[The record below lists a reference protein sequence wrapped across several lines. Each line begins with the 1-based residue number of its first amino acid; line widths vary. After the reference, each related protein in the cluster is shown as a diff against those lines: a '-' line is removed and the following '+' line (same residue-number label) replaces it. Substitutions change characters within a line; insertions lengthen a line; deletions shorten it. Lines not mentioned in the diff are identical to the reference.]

1 MNVLRIGILL
11 FKETMAYVVHLPF
24 LVMTHTSGVQVQV
37 WTRLGLLLLST
48 MNVLHIGVLLFGGTM
63 AYIMH
68 HPFLVIGWTRLGLLS
83 TIKIHNLFHI
93 HLLLPYRVTDT

>member
-48 MNVLHIGVLLFGGTM
+48 MNVLHIGVLLFRGTM

-68 HPFLVIGWTRLGLLS
+68 HPFLVIGWTGLALHAKQS
-83 TIKIHNLFHI
+83 FRTGNTCGIL
-93 HLLLPYRVTDT
+93 